1 MLTMARGKSDLLEP
15 LMPIWTDAYRALSSA
30 KELHIIGYSMPDDD
44 TEIRTLLRAGYERGS
59 ANPKVIVRNPA
70 PDVHVRIR
78 TQITNNILSDYS
90 PVPPI

>member
-1 MLTMARGKSDLLEP
+1 MYTLLPAPTKRWAITPGE
-15 LMPIWTDAYRALSSA
+15 
-30 KELHIIGYSMPDDD
+30 IGYSMPDDD
-44 TEIRTLLRAGYERGS
+44 TEIRTLLRAGYERGT